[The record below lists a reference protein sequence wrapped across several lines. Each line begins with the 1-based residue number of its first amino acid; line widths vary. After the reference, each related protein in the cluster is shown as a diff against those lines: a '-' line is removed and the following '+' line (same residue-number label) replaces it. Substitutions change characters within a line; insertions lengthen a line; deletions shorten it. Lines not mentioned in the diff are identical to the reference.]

1 MVAISGDDSGCES
14 ELLIAYPPANLSLH
28 AFYSSREVWILL
40 AQNFVVH
47 FYVEADDQFLSKAK
61 RGGSQIAGRTKN

>member
-47 FYVEADDQFLSKAK
+47 FYVEADDQFLS
-61 RGGSQIAGRTKN
+61 